1 MLRNG
6 ILVVILRPSMRVE
19 DRYVSF
25 IEIYDRML
33 NRISDTYFRY
43 RVTSFCCTVKGIFEL
58 NCMPKIT
65 TIVAIITTS
74 KSIKNNITCTP

>member
-1 MLRNG
+1 
-6 ILVVILRPSMRVE
+6 MRVE
-19 DRYVSF
+19 DRNVSF

-58 NCMPKIT
+58 NYIPKIT
-65 TIVAIITTS
+65 TILAIIIDVL
-74 KSIKNNITCTP
+74 KIILHVHRNNKIANEVYL